1 MLGRY
6 LKAQMTVLLF
16 GGLVGPIFL
25 IVYFALGP
33 FARPYIGWMLW
44 VGLLITVADVLV
56 ALWLTAAGTKSAA
69 THQQLTQTGVLVLAQ
84 ITGMSDSAIFINDQQ
99 MIKVNLHFDIPGYPS
114 FDVQQSM
121 TSSPTR
127 MQIIN
132 AHHLVALVDPATR
145 KYEIDWNASALI
157 AGVVPAQ
164 FTSDRDGRTYDLR
177 GQAGP
182 LMQILQIL
190 RANGIPMDGTI
201 DIRSNPVVREQVFD
215 IVRRAGAAQPA
226 AAAPVPPPAAPPP
239 QPMPAPFMAPPPGQ
253 TTAQRLQEL
262 ETLRATGTISD
273 DEYSKKRQQI
283 LSEL

>member
-1 MLGRY
+1 M
-6 LKAQMTVLLF
+6 
-16 GGLVGPIFL
+16 
-25 IVYFALGP
+25 
-33 FARPYIGWMLW
+33 
-44 VGLLITVADVLV
+44 
-56 ALWLTAAGTKSAA
+56 
-69 THQQLTQTGVLVLAQ
+69 LAQ
-84 ITGMSDSAIFINDQQ
+84 ITGMSDSAIFVNDQQ

-132 AHHLVALVDPATR
+132 AHHLVALVDPATQ

-164 FTSDRDGRTYDLR
+164 FTSDQDGRTYDLR

-201 DIRSNPVVREQVFD
+201 DIRSNPVVRQQVLD

-226 AAAPVPPPAAPPP
+226 AAAPVPPPARRRRRTTDARAVHGAAAGADHG
-239 QPMPAPFMAPPPGQ
+239 PATAGARDIARHGNHLRRRVQQEAAADPFRTLTVRTRCLWHRLWRRAVDWTIWAGSQ
-253 TTAQRLQEL
+253 REYAFLRTALVH
-262 ETLRATGTISD
+262 
-273 DEYSKKRQQI
+273 
-283 LSEL
+283 